1 MACSQHHEAH
11 DALAVYFFPV
21 LFNVDFGL
29 EAVGGFHELGSRSG
43 VDAEFILNGEFFFD
57 HGRFGSQKLGSTVTL
72 SKVKICSLVSK
83 TTSYGTLAIYPQI
96 PSIET
101 CLSKVTPLESPM
113 ADISLGYSFDD
124 VLLVPALSK
133 VLPGEASLKTTLTKD
148 IELDFPIVSAAM
160 DTVSEHEL
168 AIALA
173 REGGMGVIHR
183 ACPIEEQSA
192 MVAKVKRSE
201 SAVIL
206 KPHTVSKEDR
216 VQHVRE
222 VMEANGFSGFPVV
235 DANNILVG
243 MVTGRDIRY
252 LDRED
257 ALVSE
262 VMTPKEKLITAA
274 PNTSHAEAR
283 QILYQNRIEKLP
295 LVNDD
300 GSLAGLITGSDI
312 LKRATFTH
320 SAKDSSGQLRCG
332 AAVGVGPDCVER
344 AQALIEAGAD
354 ALFIDAA
361 TGHTSRVIDVI
372 GQLCGLSM
380 TPVVAGN
387 VVTREG
393 AQDLVKAGVSAIKV
407 GVGPGSICTTRVISG
422 VGMPQ
427 FTAIR
432 NVADY
437 CRDNGVR
444 VIADGGIRYSGDIVK
459 AIAAGA
465 DVVMLGSLLAGT
477 RESPGQTVHYQGRRF
492 KTYRGMGS
500 IGAMQKGSGDRYAQN
515 SSGKLVAEGV
525 EGRVPY
531 KGPLSDVV
539 FQLMGGLRSGMGYVG
554 ATSLADL
561 REKANF
567 VRVTPGGLR
576 ESHVHDI
583 VITEEPTNYQP
594 LG

>member
-1 MACSQHHEAH
+1 
-11 DALAVYFFPV
+11 
-21 LFNVDFGL
+21 
-29 EAVGGFHELGSRSG
+29 
-43 VDAEFILNGEFFFD
+43 
-57 HGRFGSQKLGSTVTL
+57 
-72 SKVKICSLVSK
+72 
-83 TTSYGTLAIYPQI
+83 
-96 PSIET
+96 
-101 CLSKVTPLESPM
+101 M

-124 VLLVPALSK
+124 VLLVPALSD
-133 VLPGEASLKTTLTKD
+133 VLPGEADLKTKLTED
-148 IELDFPIVSAAM
+148 IELNLPVISAAM

-183 ACPIEEQSA
+183 ACPIEEQA
-192 MVAKVKRSE
+192 GMVARVKRSE

-206 KPHTVSKEDR
+206 KPHTVRREDT
-216 VQHVRE
+216 VQHVLD
-222 VMEANGFSGFPVV
+222 VMEQNGFSGFPVV
-235 DANNILVG
+235 NDDNQLLG

-252 LDRED
+252 LDRPD

-262 VMTPKEKLITAA
+262 VMTPKEKLVTAP

-283 QILYQNRIEKLP
+283 SILYENRIEKLP
-295 LVNDD
+295 LVNDQ
-300 GSLAGLITGSDI
+300 GQLAGLITGSDI
-312 LKRATFTH
+312 LKRATFSH

-344 AQALIEAGAD
+344 GKALLEAGAD

-372 GQLCGLSM
+372 GQLCALSD
-380 TPVVAGN
+380 TPVIAGN
-387 VVTREG
+387 VVTEDG
-393 AQDLVKAGVSAIKV
+393 ARDLVKAGVSAIKV

-427 FTAIR
+427 FSAIR

-437 CRDNGVR
+437 CRENGVK

-465 DVVMLGSLLAGT
+465 DLVMLGSLLAGT
-477 RESPGQTVHYQGRRF
+477 RESPGQTVHFQGRRF

-500 IGAMQKGSGDRYAQN
+500 IGAMEKGAKDRYAQN

-531 KGPLSDVV
+531 KGPLADVV

-554 ATSLADL
+554 ATSLREL
-561 REKANF
+561 RERAQF